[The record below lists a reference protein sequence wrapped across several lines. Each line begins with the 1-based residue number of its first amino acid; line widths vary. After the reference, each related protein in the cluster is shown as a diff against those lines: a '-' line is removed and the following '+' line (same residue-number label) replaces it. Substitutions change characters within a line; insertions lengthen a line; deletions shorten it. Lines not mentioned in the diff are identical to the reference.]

1 MRTKSGDKRQCI
13 LEAATRIF
21 AREGFDGAKVS
32 SIATEAGVATGS
44 VYLYFQGKEDILD
57 SLFHNFWD
65 ALQKAMQNIAHI
77 GPMERIRDQLA
88 LFFDHLSQDRALAC
102 VYLRDH
108 HRFTDRKPVGIEAY
122 ESCLS
127 MGVEAYRRA
136 TSNPPD
142 PSRFALSLGILFG
155 GVRASLEYWL
165 NHDDLPLETIREH
178 MLTMAMAGV
187 SALAKE
193 KK

>member
-13 LEAATRIF
+13 LEAAARIF

-32 SIATEAGVATGS
+32 SVATEGGVATGS

-57 SLFHNFWD
+57 NLFRDFWST
-65 ALQKAMQNIAHI
+65 LQKSMEGIVTTEPI
-77 GPMERIRDQLA
+77 ERIRSQLA
-88 LFFDHLSQDRALAC
+88 MFFDSLSQDRALAC

-108 HRFTDRKPVGIEAY
+108 HRFTDRKPLGIEAY
-122 ESCLS
+122 EHCLE

-142 PSRFALSLGILFG
+142 PSHFALSLGILFG
-155 GVRASLEYWL
+155 GVRAALEFWL